1 MIWSVVFKGFRSL
14 RRDRGAMVL
23 AFILP
28 VAFFTIFAAVF
39 GGMGGGTPKVKVA
52 VVDLD
57 HSEISHRLLRALLRE
72 PSLDARTV
80 PVAKPGA
87 PATVPYTAAAAEAA
101 VKAGDVPAAVLIPK
115 GFGLNPV
122 AYGASKNRPVFTILH
137 DKSDPVAAQMV
148 SGLLQKAVMM
158 SMPDVMAQQGGK
170 YMDSAVG
177 GLTPDQKV
185 RFDANMQRYR
195 AHLKAQE
202 KSPAKATVS
211 DNGGGE
217 AGLVAVTVRDVV
229 GEKHS
234 SMISFYAAGIGVM
247 FLLFTASGAAGSLID
262 ESESGA
268 LDRML
273 SAGVSMTTL
282 LAGKMLYCTLLA
294 FLQMCVMFVW
304 GALVFRLELW
314 SHIPGFVV
322 MTAATAFAVASFGM
336 LLASLSR
343 TRQQQGSLSTLLV
356 LAMSAL
362 GGSMFP
368 RFLMPV
374 ALQNVGLFTFNAWAI
389 DGFTKVFWRD
399 EPVWHLLPQVGVLI
413 GAGIALFLLSRV
425 FARRWEYV

>member
-1 MIWSVVFKGFRSL
+1 MIWSVVSKGFRSL

-23 AFILP
+23 TFILP

-39 GGMGGGTPKVKVA
+39 GGMGGDATPRIKVA

-57 HSEISHRLLRALLRE
+57 HSEISQRLVRAFLRE
-72 PSLDARTV
+72 PSLDARTA
-80 PVAKPGA
+80 PAAKPGA
-87 PATVPYTAAAAEAA
+87 PQSPYTATTAEAA

-115 GFGLNPV
+115 GFGVNPV
-122 AYGASKNRPVFTILH
+122 AFGGAKNRPVFTILH

-177 GLTPDQKV
+177 GLTPDQKS
-185 RFDANMQRYR
+185 RFDANMQQYR
-195 AHLKAQE
+195 AHVKEQE
-202 KSPAKATVS
+202 KTPAKASVS
-211 DNGGGE
+211 DNGGG
-217 AGLVAVTVRDVV
+217 AGLVAVSVRDVV

-273 SAGVSMTTL
+273 SAGVSMTNL

-294 FLQMCVMFVW
+294 FLQLCVMFVW

-336 LLASLSR
+336 LLASLSH

-374 ALQNVGLFTFNAWAI
+374 ALQKVGLFTFNAWAI

-413 GAGIALFLLSRV
+413 GAGIVLFLLSRV

>member
-1 MIWSVVFKGFRSL
+1 MIWSVVSKGFKAL

-23 AFILP
+23 SFILP

-39 GGMGGGTPKVKVA
+39 GGMGANGTPRVKVA

-57 HSEISHRLLRALLRE
+57 HSTVSQRLVRALRRE
-72 PSLDARTV
+72 ASLDARTA
-80 PVAKPGA
+80 PVVKSDKPA
-87 PATVPYTAAAAEAA
+87 PAPYTAVTAESA
-101 VKAGDVPAAVLIPK
+101 VKAGDLPAAVLIPK
-115 GFGLNPV
+115 GFGANPV
-122 AYGASKNRPVFTILH
+122 AFGVSKNRPVLTILH

-158 SMPDVMAQQGGK
+158 SLPDVMAQQGGK

-177 GLTPDQKV
+177 GLTPDQKA
-185 RFDANMQRYR
+185 RFDANMQQYR
-195 AHLKAQE
+195 AHLKEQE
-202 KSPAKATVS
+202 KSPAKGSAS
-211 DNGGGE
+211 DNGGG
-217 AGLVAVTVRDVV
+217 AGLVAVSVRDVV
-229 GEKHS
+229 GERHN

-273 SAGVSMTTL
+273 SAGVSMTSL
-282 LAGKMLYCTLLA
+282 LAGKTLYCTLLA
-294 FLQMCVMFVW
+294 FLQLCVMFVW

-336 LLASLSR
+336 LLASLSH
-343 TRQQQGSLSTLLV
+343 TRQQQGALSTLLV

-368 RFLMPV
+368 RFLMPEV
-374 ALQNVGLFTFNAWAI
+374 LQKVGLFTFNAWAI

-413 GAGIALFLLSRV
+413 GAGIVLFFLSRV
-425 FARRWEYV
+425 FARRWEYT